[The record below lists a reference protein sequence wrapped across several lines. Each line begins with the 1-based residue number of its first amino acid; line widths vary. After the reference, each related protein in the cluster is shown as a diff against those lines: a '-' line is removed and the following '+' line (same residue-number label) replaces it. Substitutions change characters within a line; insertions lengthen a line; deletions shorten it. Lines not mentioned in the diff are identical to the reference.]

1 MATKKFKFKNP
12 NTGIVEER
20 PDTPYFRNI
29 AKKIQE
35 KYDKLSDRQKA
46 AIKARIQKRQARQAD
61 TDKKRQEVREGRA
74 AGLTMTEIRAK
85 RMNISADKLKKKQI
99 ATLLGMAEGMSL
111 FIPGGVAIKAGQFI
125 FRGKKGA
132 DAIKAIKEIVKGK
145 QKAKKAAPKDAEGR
159 TRRSPRKNNEVIE
172 GKVTEKKAPAGAAA
186 TTPKVIPK
194 PKPKPAATTPKVIP
208 KPKPKPAKPSP
219 STAVAKPPRT
229 SVKKPG
235 KDVMEIR
242 QARVGGKTM
251 RTVQEVRRAIAGK
264 SPRQMSRILK
274 AAIAAGIITTGI
286 AVQMML
292 KSKDPAAPKNA
303 EAAKT
308 ILKDGKP
315 TGTYERSPPVGAKPG
330 SGAKEDRPKDRAVS
344 PKPAVKPKVNGKA
357 NGTTKTNGAKR
368 NGVTKTNGNA
378 VKSTA
383 KTNGVAVTGNGRANG
398 TKVKRTNITASSGTG
413 FGPKGNIFP
422 KDSAERKILMEMYG
436 GTGSRAAAA
445 AEDGTQGNLSKY
457 RSRYNRHKRL

>member
-1 MATKKFKFKNP
+1 MAQRKRKGAKVNPKAAERQRSGGDLAGKLIGDAILFALPGGIVVRVGGKLTAAILRKISALGGKRIKNP
-12 NTGIVEER
+12 
-20 PDTPYFRNI
+20 
-29 AKKIQE
+29 
-35 KYDKLSDRQKA
+35 S
-46 AIKARIQKRQARQAD
+46 
-61 TDKKRQEVREGRA
+61 
-74 AGLTMTEIRAK
+74 
-85 RMNISADKLKKKQI
+85 
-99 ATLLGMAEGMSL
+99 
-111 FIPGGVAIKAGQFI
+111 VAQ
-125 FRGKKGA
+125 
-132 DAIKAIKEIVKGK
+132 VN
-145 QKAKKAAPKDAEGR
+145 KAKPLSAVKTPRTPTGPATRGGR
-159 TRRSPRKNNEVIE
+159 RGPRKNNEVIE
-172 GKVTEKKAPAGAAA
+172 GKATEKKAPAGAAA
-186 TTPKVIPK
+186 TTPKVIS
-194 PKPKPAATTPKVIP
+194 

-219 STAVAKPPRT
+219 STAVTKPPRT

-264 SPRQMSRILK
+264 SPRQMSKILK

-308 ILKDGKP
+308 ILKDRKP
-315 TGTYERSPPVGAKPG
+315 AGTYERSAGPPVGAKPG

-368 NGVTKTNGNA
+368 NGVAKTNGNGA
-378 VKSTA
+378 KSTA
-383 KTNGVAVTGNGRANG
+383 KTNGVAVTGNGKANG
-398 TKVKRTNITASSGTG
+398 TKVKRTSITASSNTG
-413 FGPKGNIFP
+413 FGPRGNIFP
-422 KDSAERKILMEMYG
+422 KDDAERKILMEMYG